1 MTVDKLYFSKA
12 GRCYI
17 RIPSKSGKVYLG
29 AELSRRLFKAYG
41 ITDPSKLVNNEEYL
55 QWV

>member
-29 AELSRRLFKAYG
+29 PELSRRLFKAYG